1 MPEPHLHFHDEL
13 DALSF
18 LMLKGE
24 NNPHTRSSMLSI
36 MMLDR
41 TPDFSQLQRTFER
54 ASRSF
59 IRLRQHVVIPSVNI
73 TSPRWIV
80 DPDFDLDFHVKKVTA
95 PAPGGMSEVLDFS
108 NHFLASALDLTRPL
122 WEVILLDGIN
132 VDGCKSALLMKL
144 HHSVTDGMG
153 GLQLFEE
160 LFDLD
165 PNATERP
172 MPPLPI
178 PEELSGE
185 ELVKQSLRHG
195 IGKLVPQFKRTV
207 SKSLRKGSEWLN
219 NPKETLDNLQ
229 LQIESAKRVMG
240 PSPVPPSPL
249 LRPRSLGRRLSTIEL
264 PLADLRAAAKA
275 CDATVNDAYL
285 AATSSALRRYHN
297 AKGIEIDQ
305 LAISMPVNQRKMD
318 DDSGGN
324 HFAGARVILPIA
336 EVDPRKRM
344 DAIRSDVKKATQE
357 PAINIF
363 HYIAPILAKL
373 PDSTLE
379 RATSGIQSP
388 EVQISNI
395 PGAPVPMYINGCR
408 AVKMLP
414 FGPVPGVALMLT
426 MISMAGTCFVGAHY
440 DTAAFTD
447 PELFDRCL
455 QEGFDEVVAI
465 TKTAARKPRAKSTPS
480 NSRAATP
487 KKASPRKAAPKK
499 AAPKKTAPPKSPVK
513 ESAPKATTAPAGDSL

>member
-1 MPEPHLHFHDEL
+1 MPEPRLQFHDEL

-24 NNPHTRSSMLSI
+24 SNPHTRSSMLSI

-59 IRLRQHVVIPSVNI
+59 IRLRQHVVVPSVNI
-73 TSPRWIV
+73 TPPRWIV
-80 DPDFDLDFHVKKVTA
+80 DPDFDIDFHVKKASA
-95 PAPGGMSEVLDFS
+95 PSPGEMPELLDFS
-108 NHFLASALDLTRPL
+108 NHFLASALDLNRPL

-132 VDGCKSALLMKL
+132 VDGCQSALLMKL

-165 PNATERP
+165 PKATERP
-172 MPPLPI
+172 MPPMPI

-185 ELVKQSLRHG
+185 ELLKQSLRYG
-195 IGKLVPQFKRTV
+195 IGKLAPQLKRAM
-207 SKSLRKGSEWLN
+207 SKSLTKGSEWLS
-219 NPKETLDNLQ
+219 NPKETLDNFQ
-229 LQIESAKRVMG
+229 LQIESAKRVIG

-249 LRPRSLGRRLSTIEL
+249 LSPRSLGRRLSTLEF

-275 CDATVNDAYL
+275 FNATVNDAYL
-285 AATSSALRRYHN
+285 AATAAALRRYHN
-297 AKGIEIDQ
+297 AKGIEIEQ

-324 HFAGARVILPIA
+324 HFASARVVLPIA

-344 DAIRSDVKKATQE
+344 DAIRHEVKTATQE

-363 HYIAPILAKL
+363 QYIAPILAKL

-379 RATSGIQSP
+379 RVATGIEAP

-395 PGAPVPMYINGCR
+395 PGAPVPMYINGCK

-426 MISMAGTCFVGAHY
+426 MVSMAGTCFVGAHY

-455 QEGFDEVVAI
+455 HEGFDEVIAT
-465 TKTAARKPRAKSTPS
+465 TKAAPTKPRAK
-480 NSRAATP
+480 ATP
-487 KKASPRKAAPKK
+487 KKVAARKAAPKK
-499 AAPKKTAPPKSPVK
+499 PPTQKST
-513 ESAPKATTAPAGDSL
+513 PKAAGDSL